1 MRVQLI
7 LEAVDRASRVI
18 DGVHRAALALNNA
31 DTVSSVKA
39 AQDRASQLQAQAQ
52 SNLVGAIAT
61 AGSVAAPI
69 GKAVSQFNG
78 YEDVLTD
85 VGLKADLTGKK
96 LVELGERARA
106 QARALNTSSV
116 DLLAGLDKLAEGGL
130 ALDKAEPVNFVNAK
144 AAVATKA
151 GIEDL
156 SKTAVALVNN
166 LKVMPEEY
174 SKALDAMAVSGKEG
188 QFELKDMAKYMP
200 RLGAQYADMGQTGVR
215 AVADL
220 AAAMQVVQGV
230 TTNSETTAAGLRDVL
245 TKITGDKATKAFKA
259 VGIDIETV
267 MKEARAANRPIE
279 AIVESLR
286 KVTGGDGSK
295 ISEVFGDVQ
304 AQAAARALMNNFE
317 KFIAIREKAMGAS
330 GTVEADFATR
340 MGLGVEK
347 TRALGVAFSELGVT
361 MGSALAPM
369 VAAKTEQLLSIVWA
383 IQAWAQANPKLVST
397 IAMVATGVTGLMV
410 GLAAFSFVMAALRVG
425 LLALFGP
432 LRFAAAGLSVLTS
445 IAIIVGKVLFG
456 LVSAALPALLS
467 PLAMAARGFMALGV
481 AMMSTPIGWIVA
493 GVAAVAA
500 GAFLIYRNWGQI
512 GPWFSRLWAT
522 VGQSLRNG
530 WQSVVAWFSGLS
542 WPSMPSFT
550 AVLGDVFGPI
560 RSALASGWQ
569 AVSAWF
575 SGLSW
580 PGLPSFSIGG
590 GGVLAPVLAALAS
603 GWQSVASWFSGLS
616 WPTLPSFSAVLGDV
630 FAPIVAA
637 LGGGWQTVT
646 GWFSGLSWPS
656 LPPIPN
662 PLAAIQAVLEPVVTF
677 LGDWGGRLLG
687 AFEGAFGKVTAFI
700 DGAASKIGSVVT
712 GITSGLSKVGE
723 FIFGP
728 STASVQATAEQA
740 AAARAA
746 VEAIGPAAQAAV
758 ASVTAT
764 FSGISFHSY
773 GVSMMETLAAGIRAG
788 AASAVA
794 AARATVQQI
803 RDHLP
808 HSPAKVGPLSDLDR
822 VQFSQT
828 LAGAIRAGA
837 PAALGAVS
845 ALTAGLV
852 GALPGTAA
860 GLGAVSAVTAGM
872 NGALP
877 ATLPMPALT
886 GALPP
891 VPVASA
897 VTDQEGPQT
906 PAAASFARP
915 AADQAGGGAGASGS
929 GGGASGPIT
938 VSLTL
943 SPTFSGSTGQDFIQ
957 QLRAALPSIG
967 HELAQAIQAEIAKR
981 DRTKH

>member
-31 DTVSSVKA
+31 DTVASVKV
-39 AQDRASQLQAQAQ
+39 AQERASQLQAQAQ
-52 SNLVGAIAT
+52 SNLVGAMAT
-61 AGSVAAPI
+61 AASVAAPI

-78 YEDVLTD
+78 YEDILTD
-85 VGLKADLTGKK
+85 VGLKADLAGRK
-96 LVELGERARA
+96 LVELGERARS

-116 DLLAGLDKLAEGGL
+116 DLLKGLDKLAEGGL

-245 TKITGDKATKAFKA
+245 TKITGDKSVKAFKA
-259 VGIDIETV
+259 VGIDIEAV

-279 AIVESLR
+279 AIVENLK
-286 KVTGGDGSK
+286 KVTGGDGSR

-361 MGSALAPM
+361 LGQALAPM
-369 VAAKTEQLLSIVWA
+369 VAAKTEQLMSIVWM

-425 LLALFGP
+425 LLALVGP
-432 LRFAAAGLSVLTS
+432 LRFFMAGLSVLTS
-445 IAIIVGKVLFG
+445 VGIIVGKVLFG
-456 LVSAALPALLS
+456 LVSAVLPALLA
-467 PLAMAARGFMALGV
+467 PLAMAARGFMMLGM
-481 AMMSTPIGWIVA
+481 AMMSSPIGWIVA
-493 GVAAVAA
+493 GIAAVAA
-500 GAFLIYRNWGQI
+500 GAYLIYQNWGQI
-512 GPWFSRLWAT
+512 GPWFSQLWT
-522 VGQSLRNG
+522 SIGQSLRNG
-530 WQSVVAWFSGLS
+530 WQAVTAWFGSLS
-542 WPSMPSFT
+542 WPSLPSFT
-550 AVLGDVFGPI
+550 AVLGDVF
-560 RSALASGWQ
+560 S
-569 AVSAWF
+569 
-575 SGLSW
+575 
-580 PGLPSFSIGG
+580 
-590 GGVLAPVLAALAS
+590 
-603 GWQSVASWFSGLS
+603 
-616 WPTLPSFSAVLGDV
+616 
-630 FAPIVAA
+630 PIVAA
-637 LGGGWQTVT
+637 LGSGWQTVT
-646 GWFSGLSWPS
+646 GWFTSLSWPS
-656 LPPIPN
+656 LPTIPN
-662 PLAAIQAVLEPVVTF
+662 PLAGIQAVLEPVITF

-687 AFEGAFGKVTAFI
+687 AFEGAFGKVTTFI

-728 STASVQATAEQA
+728 STASVQATADQA

-764 FSGISFHSY
+764 FSGISFHSH
-773 GVSMMETLAAGIRAG
+773 GVAMMETLAAGIRAG

-845 ALTAGLV
+845 ALTAGMV
-852 GALPGTAA
+852 GALPGTLPTPALA
-860 GLGAVSAVTAGM
+860 GQDGPGS
-872 NGALP
+872 P
-877 ATLPMPALT
+877 AT
-886 GALPP
+886 
-891 VPVASA
+891 
-897 VTDQEGPQT
+897 
-906 PAAASFARP
+906 ASFARP
-915 AADQAGGGAGASGS
+915 AAEQAGGAGAAGS
-929 GGGASGPIT
+929 GGGAAGPIT

-943 SPTFSGSTGQDFIQ
+943 SPSFSGSTGRDFIQ
-957 QLRAALPSIG
+957 QLRAALPNIG